1 MIHTHQTLPDN
12 QVKVNLLGTFVVEK
26 NNLEITD
33 EINRSQKLWG
43 LLAYLMIN
51 QHRAVPI
58 SELIDAFWP
67 DDDSGNPQTS
77 LKALIFRLRSMLEP
91 VFGADINPILSQRG
105 SYSWNRDYFCVID
118 IEQFEQL
125 CQLAE
130 KEDQSVD
137 ARLSLYQQATALYQ
151 GDFLPK
157 LTDQLWTVSYSSHY
171 HLLYLKA
178 VKAYAELLIQQEQ
191 YHECV
196 SVCYDAARIDPLD
209 EEIHVLIIRGLICQG
224 KDSTA
229 LSHYKT
235 TTDQMYK
242 MLGVQPSEAL
252 RSLYL
257 DIMKATKALETDLDV
272 IQQDLVETEAR
283 PGAFVCDYGFFKEA
297 YRLEARRAARNGQCV
312 HIALMTIT
320 HRNGSLPSLDM
331 LSTAMVRLQNSLV
344 SSLRRG
350 DVISKYSG
358 AQFVIMLP
366 GSNYENSVMVLERVL
381 STFSRQYHNISI
393 SVSYKI
399 REISIEDSVM
409 LV

>member
-1 MIHTHQTLPDN
+1 MRTNNTLSDN
-12 QVKVNLLGTFVVEK
+12 QVKVNLLGTFIVEK

-43 LLAYLMIN
+43 LLAYLIIN

-91 VFGADINPILSQRG
+91 VFGADVNPILSQRG
-105 SYSWNRDYFCVID
+105 SYSWNRDYPCVID
-118 IEQFEQL
+118 TERFETL
-125 CQLAE
+125 C
-130 KEDQSVD
+130 
-137 ARLSLYQQATALYQ
+137 QQATNSALTDEEKMALYQ
-151 GDFLPK
+151 EATSLYHGDFLPK
-157 LTDQLWTVSYSSHY
+157 LADQLWTVSYSSHY

-178 VKAYAELLIQQEQ
+178 VKAYSELLLAHDQF
-191 YHECV
+191 HECV
-196 SVCYDAARIDPLD
+196 SLCYDASRIDPLD
-209 EEIHVLIIRGLICQG
+209 EEIHVFIIRGLIYQG

-242 MLGVQPSEAL
+242 LLGVQPSEAL
-252 RSLYL
+252 RTLYL
-257 DIMKATKALETDLDV
+257 EIMKATKALETDLDV
-272 IQQDLVETEAR
+272 IQAELIETESR

-297 YRLEARRAARNGQCV
+297 YRLEARRSARNGQCV
-312 HIALMTIT
+312 HIALLTIT
-320 HRNGSLPSLDM
+320 HRNGNLPNLDM
-331 LSTAMVRLQNSLV
+331 LSTAMLRLQNALV

-350 DVISKYSG
+350 DVVSKYSG
-358 AQFVIMLP
+358 AQFVVMLP

-393 SVSYKI
+393 AVSYKI
-399 REISIEDSVM
+399 REINIEDSVM
-409 LV
+409 MV